1 MTTNIT
7 PRILVHGGAGQ
18 WKGFDTDAVLEGVR
32 AAAAAGWAILKA
44 GGTALDA
51 VEASVVILEDHP
63 LFDAGYGSFLNAL
76 GEVEMDAL
84 IADGRDVRFGAVA
97 GVRHVKNAIKL
108 ARGVMEK
115 TQNCFFVADGADDLA
130 ARLGMPLIAN
140 IELITEKEYQ
150 HFIARVKDAAPR
162 TGLGT
167 GTVGAVAVDASG
179 HVASATS
186 TGGTP
191 DKPKGRVGD
200 SPLFGA
206 GGYADDAGGAASA
219 TGQGENIMRFFLSK
233 DAVDRMRAGQPA
245 SEAVQAALTYLD
257 SRIPN
262 PDAGL
267 IIVGADGRLGAAH
280 STPAMP
286 IAWVDGD
293 GEIGASMTMQGWL

>member
-1 MTTNIT
+1 MAANIT

-18 WKGFDTDAVLEGVR
+18 WDGFDHEAVLGGVR

-51 VEASVVILEDHP
+51 VEAATVVLEDHP
-63 LFDAGYGSFLNAL
+63 LFDAGYGSFVNAN

-84 IADGRDVRFGAVA
+84 IADGREIRFGAVA

-108 ARGVMEK
+108 ARGVMDK
-115 TQNCFFVADGADDLA
+115 TQNCFFVGDGADDLA
-130 ARLGMPLIAN
+130 ARLGMPIIAN
-140 IELITEKEYQ
+140 IQLITDKEYQ
-150 HFIARVKDAAPR
+150 QFLKRVKDTAPR
-162 TGLGT
+162 ASLGT
-167 GTVGAVAVDASG
+167 GTVGAVAIDASG
-179 HVASATS
+179 HLASATS

-245 SEAVQAALTYLD
+245 PEAAQAALAYLD

-262 PDAGL
+262 PNAGL
-267 IIVGADGRLGAAH
+267 IIVSADGRLGAAH
-280 STPAMP
+280 STNAMP
-286 IAWVDGD
+286 IAWVNGD
-293 GEIGASMTMQGWL
+293 DQVGASMKMNGWL